1 MRARRSRGNG
11 SALRR
16 RYGRAAATACGKPQ
30 SSCSGDELTRLKRS
44 VARTVTGERVKRFY
58 IGRSVNV
65 ENRASGLDSDEVVC
79 LLETSSQHRAAVV
92 EDALLKHFRHHP
104 KSKNV
109 RADSGGNAT
118 EGLQHVY
125 LAVWRA

>member
-1 MRARRSRGNG
+1 
-11 SALRR
+11 
-16 RYGRAAATACGKPQ
+16 
-30 SSCSGDELTRLKRS
+30 LKRS
-44 VARTVTGERVKRFY
+44 VARTVAGEDVRRFY
-58 IGRSVNV
+58 IGRTANV

-79 LLETSSQHRAAVV
+79 LLETSSLQRAAVV
-92 EDALLKHFRHHP
+92 EDALLKHFKHHP
-104 KSKNV
+104 KSNNV